1 MNLKRV
7 LKNTELIS
15 VLLPTYNPDLVYF
28 KKCIESVLRQTYTN
42 FELIISDDSPT
53 AVVADFLKKY
63 NDKRIRFFKNKTG
76 KGIFQN
82 LNHAIRQ
89 SKGSFLQ
96 IFCQDDYMY
105 EGMLAN
111 QVRALNEY
119 PEAGFVYAQY
129 DAVNEQDEM
138 NIPCRFSGNIAD
150 ELFFVP
156 QQKAT
161 NLFFKYGCL
170 PGNLSTVMLR
180 KKVID
185 DQGGFSEDYPFVGDF
200 KYWVDI
206 TKKHGFAI
214 VRPPMLAVRTHS
226 KQASHTMGGVKWI
239 EEVLPIYQQL
249 FQEINIGGDSRL
261 PRLFINEKMGVQ
273 GFYIIL
279 RSLLVSKKPALLKKL
294 RLLNRAPFKLWLIVV
309 LFIVTLRQKIK
320 FFQLDN
326 VVLFED

>member
-1 MNLKRV
+1 M
-7 LKNTELIS
+7 KNTELIS
-15 VLLPTYNPDLVYF
+15 VLLPTYNPDLDYLKQCV
-28 KKCIESVLRQTYTN
+28 ESVLNQSYKK
-42 FELIISDDSPT
+42 FELIISDDSPSD
-53 AVVADFLKKY
+53 VVADFLKNY
-63 NDKRIRFFKNKTG
+63 QDERICFFKNESG

-82 LNHAIRQ
+82 LNNAINKSQ
-89 SKGSFLQ
+89 GAYLQ

-105 EGMLAN
+105 KSMLEN
-111 QVRALNEY
+111 QLRALHEY
-119 PEAGFVYAQY
+119 PEAAFVYAQY
-129 DAVNEQDEM
+129 DAVNEKNEM
-138 NIPCRFSGNIAD
+138 NIPCKFSGSRD
-150 ELFFVP
+150 EELFFVP

-180 KKVID
+180 NNVIKE
-185 DQGGFSEDYPFVGDF
+185 QGLFSENYPFVGDF

-239 EEVLPIYQQL
+239 EEVLPIYREL
-249 FQEINIGGDSRL
+249 YQEINIGKSRRL

-273 GFYIIL
+273 GLYIIL
-279 RSLLVSKKPALLKKL
+279 RSFVLSKKPALLKKL
-294 RLLNRAPFKLWLIVV
+294 RLLNQAPFKLSLIVV